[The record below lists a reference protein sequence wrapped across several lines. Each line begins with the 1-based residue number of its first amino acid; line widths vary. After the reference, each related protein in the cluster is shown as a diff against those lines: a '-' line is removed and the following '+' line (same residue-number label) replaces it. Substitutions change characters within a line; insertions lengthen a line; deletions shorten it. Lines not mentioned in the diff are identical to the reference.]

1 MHLSKVS
8 LVNYRNFSNATFHFD
23 KGINTIIGENGS
35 GKSNFFR
42 AIRLLLD
49 DSMRRSALKLE
60 EKDFFRGLGDWRGHW
75 IIISLEFDEVSQDE
89 IAQAIFLHGV
99 GNIAGERVTKA
110 TYNLIFRPNAN
121 VRTRLSQIPP
131 GNHFMMMTA
140 LNDIN
145 ISDYET
151 VLTGRSLCDFND
163 PTFYTEIAGD
173 FKNAIFPTNINHP
186 LIGARISTLYSI
198 SNEVCFTFVKA
209 LRDVVLEFQNN
220 RTNPLFSL
228 LTSKSGSIN
237 DAEFHP
243 IISQVNF
250 LNGAIE
256 NLSDVKIV
264 REDIHRT
271 INDAV
276 GDAYCPTSL
285 SIKSGLSSEPEE
297 LFQSLKLFIS
307 ESDDREEGGIH
318 EMSLGGANLIYLTL
332 KLLEFKYQQKKQSI
346 ANFLLIEEPEA
357 HIHTHIQKTLFDK
370 IDYPNTQVIYSTHS
384 TQISEVG
391 NIKNMNILGKLNGT
405 YTAFQPAN
413 NLLPEQVNKV
423 QRYLDAVRC
432 NLLFARSVALVEGD
446 AEEILIPILFKC
458 VFGITLDELGIS
470 LINIRS
476 TGFENVAL
484 LFHDHRI
491 KKRCSIVTDLDAA
504 FIDTTPHLLDTEEIS
519 KEKKKA
525 QASAESGAN
534 RAISLDS
541 LCLNNIWLRTF
552 YARHTFE
559 VDLVLSGNF
568 DVFNKAVTDVYKDAT
583 TIKNA
588 NDEFTS
594 QNPYTCAKRALTMAN
609 HTGKGWFALIL
620 GKSIDHNTNLPQ
632 YITDALLFAHGKLSL
647 QTFIK
652 VINYRLLKMSDELNS
667 QRAMVAFSQGQ
678 PPNWHADWQSYISQ
692 RDNNIQSL
700 RYILS
705 EFQNEKVA
713 FSELTRLIGH
723 HFPNDPM
730 NVLSGHV

>member
-8 LVNYRNFSNATFHFD
+8 IVNYRNFSNATFHFD

-99 GNIAGERVTKA
+99 GNIAAERVTKA

-131 GNHFMMMTA
+131 GNHFMMKTA
-140 LNDIN
+140 LNDIE

-151 VLTGRSLCDFND
+151 VLTGRSPCDFND
-163 PTFYTEIAGD
+163 PNFYTEIAGD

-209 LRDVVLEFQNN
+209 LRDVVFEFQNN

-237 DAEFHP
+237 DTEFHP
-243 IISQVNF
+243 IINQVNL
-250 LNGAIE
+250 LNDAIE

-264 REDIHRT
+264 RQDIHRT

-285 SIKSGLSSEPEE
+285 SIKSGLSSEAEE
-297 LFQSLKLFIS
+297 LFQSLKLYIS

-332 KLLEFKYQQKKQSI
+332 KLLEFRYQQKKQSI

-446 AEEILIPILFKC
+446 AEEILIPILFKS

-491 KKRCSIVTDLDAA
+491 KKNCSIITDLDSA
-504 FIDTTPHLLDTEEIS
+504 FIDTTPHHLDTEEQS
-519 KEKKKA
+519 TEKKKA
-525 QASAESGAN
+525 QASAASGVIRKAN
-534 RAISLDS
+534 IDS
-541 LCLNNIWLRTF
+541 LCADNIWLHAF

-559 VDLVLSGNF
+559 VDLVLNGNF
-568 DVFNKAVTDVYKDAT
+568 SVFNNAVIDVYKDAA
-583 TIKNA
+583 TIKKA
-588 NDEFTS
+588 NDEFNSKDTYS
-594 QNPYTCAKRALTMAN
+594 CAKRALTMAN
-609 HTGKGWFALIL
+609 HSGKGWFALIL
-620 GKSIDHNTNLPQ
+620 GKSIDHNTRIPK
-632 YITDALLFAHGKLSL
+632 YITDALLFAHGKVNV

-652 VINYRLLKMSDELNS
+652 VINYRLMKISNELRN
-667 QRAMVAFSQGQ
+667 QQIWVNNTQGQ
-678 PPNWHADWQSYISQ
+678 STEWHAGWHTYITQ
-692 RDNNIQSL
+692 RSNAIQSTGL
-700 RYILS
+700 ALS
-705 EFQNEKVA
+705 EFQSGKISV
-713 FSELTRLIGH
+713 SEFQRLIAQF
-723 HFPNDPM
+723 FPGDAM
-730 NVLSGHV
+730 STLAEHI